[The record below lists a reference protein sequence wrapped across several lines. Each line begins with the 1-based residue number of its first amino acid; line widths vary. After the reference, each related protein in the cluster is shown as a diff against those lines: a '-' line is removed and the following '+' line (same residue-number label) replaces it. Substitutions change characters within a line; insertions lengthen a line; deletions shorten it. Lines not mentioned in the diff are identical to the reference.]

1 MNQVLISKASDINLD
16 HVGWR
21 YYNQIRKKAMEQEF
35 SWFGLLVNL
44 SIAFFI
50 VISSAFCLSC
60 LQKSVEVSLIENSSV
75 LVPEKVYHL
84 EGNFHSDISQVKFF
98 KNLS

>member
-1 MNQVLISKASDINLD
+1 MNQALNSKATCLNLG
-16 HVGWR
+16 HIGWR

-60 LQKSVEVSLIENSSV
+60 LQKSVEVSLLENSSV
-75 LVPEKVYHL
+75 LVPQKVYHL
-84 EGNFHSDISQVKFF
+84 EENFRSELSSLEIFN
-98 KNLS
+98 NLS